1 MAIMDAKATFAYEK
15 TVAGSANAVITGST
29 ICPEGVIT
37 SGAIQVVDLGKAG
50 DAVGQELTLKAYVG
64 ETALTGSSGATVQ
77 VVLQTGGDNAINS
90 AGSAVDSNFHDLYS
104 GPVVAVGSATTGKG
118 AKLFECRVPGG
129 AERYLRAGV
138 RIGTAATTGSGTV
151 NIFLTKDL

>member
-15 TVAGSANAVITGST
+15 TVAGSANAIITGSSIGT
-29 ICPEGVIT
+29 RGGVIS
-37 SGAIQVVDLGKAG
+37 SGGIQIIDLGKAG

-64 ETALTGSSGATVQ
+64 GTAIAGTGATVQ
-77 VVLQTGGDNAINS
+77 VVVQTGGDNAVNS
-90 AGSAVDSNFHDLYS
+90 AGAAVDSNFHDLYS
-104 GPVVAVGSATTGKG
+104 GPAIAVGSATTGKG

-138 RIGTAATTGSGTV
+138 KVGTSATTAGTV